1 MGEVVSLNTTKVP
14 EELRLALDKVKEA
27 CAVLDGYIL
36 TREPL
41 LVQGENDLAPVE
53 IHPKRLFAMLFC
65 EDTAVAIGESSL
77 GINELY
83 FLLNYIERRLEDEMQ
98 EL

>member
-1 MGEVVSLNTTKVP
+1 MGEVVSLNTTKVS
-14 EELRLALDKVKEA
+14 EELREALDKVKDA
-27 CAVLDGYIL
+27 CSVLDDYIL
-36 TREPL
+36 TRTPL
-41 LVQGENDLAPVE
+41 LVQGENDPEPVE

-83 FLLNYIERRLEDEMQ
+83 FLLNYIERRLQDEV
-98 EL
+98 